1 MPETL
6 EEHYGYLADRLK
18 RERYEAAIGRVVQ
31 PGDLVLDLGCG
42 SGLLGLLALR
52 AGAGKVLFVEEG
64 PIIEVARGAVA
75 EAGLSDRAEFFQSNS
90 FDLSL
95 PERVDV
101 ILCDHVG
108 YFGFDY
114 GILALLAD
122 AKQRFFKEGG
132 VIVPAEV
139 KVQAALVESGSSRG
153 LVGRW
158 REESIPEEFHW
169 VGTASANAKHAVNL
183 EAGHLVSDIAD
194 LGTLVLGDDADEF
207 ITWQAGFS
215 VTRDAMLD
223 GILGCFGAR
232 LHGDVSIT
240 NSPTANDALDRP
252 QAFLPLENPVPV
264 KQGDHVDV
272 TIMVRPLDHVIAWIV
287 EVAGQR
293 FSLTTFNGLL
303 INNAALNR
311 GRPDRIAHL
320 NSRGL
325 ARQIVLSYCD
335 GKRTVAEVE
344 ALVLQAHRGLFPS
357 LQATRQFV
365 RSVLSSDTDG

>member
-6 EEHYGYLADRLK
+6 QEHYGYLADRVK
-18 RERYEAAIGRVVQ
+18 RARYEAAIGDAVQ

-42 SGLLGLLALR
+42 SGLLGLMALR
-52 AGAGKVLFVEEG
+52 AGASKVLFVEEG
-64 PIIEVARGAVA
+64 PIIEVARGAVG

-122 AKQRFFKEGG
+122 AKQRFLKEGG
-132 VIVPAEV
+132 VVIPAEV
-139 KVQAALVESGSSRG
+139 TVQAALVESGSSRA

-158 REESIPEEFHW
+158 REENIPEEFHW

-194 LGTLVLGDDADEF
+194 LGTLILRDDADEF
-207 ITWQAGFS
+207 ITWQSGFNA
-215 VTRDAMLD
+215 TRDAKLD
-223 GILGCFGAR
+223 GVLGCFDAC

-240 NSPTANDALDRP
+240 NSPIADEPLDRP

-264 KQGDHVDV
+264 KQGDHVDI
-272 TIMVRPLDHVIAWIV
+272 TIMVRPLDHVIAWVV

-303 INNAALNR
+303 IDNAALDR

-344 ALVLQAHRGLFPS
+344 ALVLQTHPDLFPS
-357 LQATRQFV
+357 QQAADAFV
-365 RSVLSSDTDG
+365 RKVLASDTNG